1 MRSVTLVINVTMF
14 EIFCNI
20 SQQVLP
26 YEGSCLESVVQ
37 KPEKSAFT
45 AQSRLLNNHNKRL

>member
-1 MRSVTLVINVTMF
+1 MKSVTLINVTTF

-20 SQQVLP
+20 SQQILP
-26 YEGSCLESVVQ
+26 CEVFCLESRVQ